1 MRIILL
7 QDVPKIGRKYDIKD
21 VSSGY
26 ARNFLFPRGLAEL
39 ATSDKIKLSETKR
52 KQTEQEMAIQDN
64 ILGKNINILEGLT
77 IEVKEKSNE
86 KGHLFAGIH
95 KKEISKILRE
105 KNHIDIPAELIE
117 IGKPIK
123 EIGKHKI
130 KVKDKEFILNII

>member
-1 MRIILL
+1 MKIILL
-7 QDVPKIGRKYDIKD
+7 QDMPEVGRKYDIKD

-39 ATSDKIKLSETKR
+39 ATPDKIKSAEMRK
-52 KQTEQEMAIQDN
+52 KQTEQEKEVQGD
-64 ILGKNINILEGLT
+64 ILEKNINSLDGLV

-95 KKEISKILRE
+95 KEEISKILKE

-117 IGKPIK
+117 IEKPIK

-130 KVKDKEFILNII
+130 KVKNKEFMLNIS